1 MGGDIKLIL
10 QQNQMML
17 GHWNKRKESMN
28 KWLEEMGGDIK
39 LILRQNQMMLGH
51 LNKRKENIN
60 KWLEETFWKK

>member
-1 MGGDIKLIL
+1 
-10 QQNQMML
+10 
-17 GHWNKRKESMN
+17 MN

-51 LNKRKENIN
+51 LNKRKENTN